1 MKFAILFLLG
11 LLLGAMGATI
21 VVNTLGQRDAYP
33 RGLMNVMGHHYA
45 SLREALRTQRCDN
58 MSGTQLKS
66 TLAIAQMRALTE
78 DIEPAMYP
86 GERADPPFREFNDR
100 LRNALA
106 EVPAPAPADCAA
118 LQPLVQKIGKAC
130 DDCHQQYR

>member
-11 LLLGAMGATI
+11 LLIGAMGATI
-21 VVNTLGQRDAYP
+21 VVNTLGQRNAYP
-33 RGLMNVMGHHYA
+33 RGLMNVIGHHYG
-45 SLREALRTQRCDN
+45 SLRGALRTQRCDG
-58 MSGTQLKS
+58 MSGAKLKS

-86 GERADPPFREFNDR
+86 DTPADPPFREFNDR

-106 EVPAPAPADCAA
+106 EVPSPTPTDCAA
-118 LQPLVQKIGKAC
+118 LQPIVQKIGKAC